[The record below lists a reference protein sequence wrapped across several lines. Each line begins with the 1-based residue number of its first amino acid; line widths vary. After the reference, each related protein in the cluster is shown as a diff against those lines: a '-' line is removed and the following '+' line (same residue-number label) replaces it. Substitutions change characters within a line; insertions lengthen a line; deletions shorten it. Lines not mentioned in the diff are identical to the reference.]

1 ILNRY
6 INRQLLVTT
15 LVVTFVLVMVLVT
28 GRFIKYLADAA
39 VGEIAADALFLIMA
53 YRLPEFLQLILPLS
67 LYIGIL
73 LVLGG
78 MYVTNEITVMNACGI
93 GRKAI
98 KIGRA
103 SCRAGA
109 PEAVTGPRAVKQ
121 PGRPRAAPSV
131 PSSDIA

>member
-1 ILNRY
+1 SA
-6 INRQLLVTT
+6 VS
-15 LVVTFVLVMVLVT
+15 VLDRMSWMPSM
-28 GRFIKYLADAA
+28 
-39 VGEIAADALFLIMA
+39 FLSSRGLHTSWPRNWSSDVCSSDL
-53 YRLPEFLQLILPLS
+53 RLPEFLQLILPLS

-78 MYVTNEITVMNACGI
+78 MYVTNEITVMSACGI